1 MGQTVVVAFL
11 FFSGYGVMESITN
24 KSNYMSNFL
33 SNRVLKLLINFDIAV
48 KLFLITQYILGRHIS
63 FKQYALALTTCG
75 GIGNSNWYITCIIC
89 CYLFSYI
96 CARVTGKKTDKAAFL
111 VLMGSLCLNYMLV
124 LSKYRPWYC
133 FDTILCYP
141 LGMMFSVYKE
151 KIIDCLKNNT
161 NYAIAIVGGMSICI
175 VSCLLSKSL
184 IYRVIY
190 EVSFCL
196 VIVLATMHMKLK
208 NSFLEYVGVNLFGLY
223 ILQRIPMMYF
233 KQTVFFF

>member
-1 MGQTVVVAFL
+1 MWLLDALYKKRNSDKIAVIHRNEALSYRELWSRSEIIAGFL
-11 FFSGYGVMESITN
+11 QQEGLYPDAEKTPIVIYGNKENDIIPVMHAA
-24 KSNYMSNFL
+24 
-33 SNRVLKLLINFDIAV
+33 LKLGVPYVPVD
-48 KLFLITQYILGRHIS
+48 
-63 FKQYALALTTCG
+63 TTWG

-151 KIIDCLKNNT
+151 KIIE
-161 NYAIAIVGGMSICI
+161 
-175 VSCLLSKSL
+175 KSL
-184 IYRVIY
+184 IV
-190 EVSFCL
+190 
-196 VIVLATMHMKLK
+196 
-208 NSFLEYVGVNLFGLY
+208 
-223 ILQRIPMMYF
+223 
-233 KQTVFFF
+233 

>member
-1 MGQTVVVAFL
+1 
-11 FFSGYGVMESITN
+11 
-24 KSNYMSNFL
+24 
-33 SNRVLKLLINFDIAV
+33 
-48 KLFLITQYILGRHIS
+48 
-63 FKQYALALTTCG
+63 
-75 GIGNSNWYITCIIC
+75 
-89 CYLFSYI
+89 
-96 CARVTGKKTDKAAFL
+96 
-111 VLMGSLCLNYMLV
+111 
-124 LSKYRPWYC
+124 
-133 FDTILCYP
+133 
-141 LGMMFSVYKE
+141 MMFSVYKE

-161 NYAIAIVGGMSICI
+161 NYAIALGGGMAICI

-233 KQTVFFF
+233 KQIVFNNKYLYISTCLLVTFIPNFLFNKFVKLIKL